1 MSSSVQG
8 IQNYSKMN
16 DKDKSYL
23 VKLIGTMIM
32 AVVASIITAIVYQ
45 KGQPVGI
52 STGWLGLIIWF
63 VSVLVLSYFIKIKFN
78 LSEMTNMQIIRHGIF
93 VGFLTYL
100 YIWIVLFDY
109 LAKNKLGI

>member
-1 MSSSVQG
+1 MSSSIQG

-32 AVVASIITAIVYQ
+32 SVVASIVTAIVYQ
-45 KGQPVGI
+45 KGQPAGI
-52 STGWLGLIIWF
+52 STGWIGLIIWII
-63 VSVLVLSYFIKIKFN
+63 SVLGFSYYIKIKFN
-78 LSEMTNMQIIRHGIF
+78 LTEMSNSQIIRHGIF
-93 VGFLTYL
+93 VGFLTYI

-109 LAKNKLGI
+109 FAKNKLGI